1 MGIMTVIN
9 TNIGAVEAANAS
21 NSAAAM
27 TAQSMQR
34 LSTGL
39 QINSAADN
47 AAGLA
52 IVNTMTSQIDGMQQ
66 AVSNAN
72 DGVSLAQTAG
82 GALSEVTN
90 MLQRIRQLAV
100 QSSSGT
106 YQASDRTSM
115 QTEVSNLTQ
124 QISGILNSTTFNGV
138 NVFNTTSGAP
148 AANGSQDKT
157 FTIQTGANNG
167 ENVVIDSP
175 AFNGSQLYG
184 TDSGGNGL
192 TAFNTGSGGTPAL
205 DVSSQTV
212 AATTITNVDAVIA
225 EVNANQSSLGAA
237 QNRLSSVVDNV
248 NTNITN
254 LSAARSR
261 IQDTNY
267 STETTNLAKA
277 QILSQAS
284 TAMIAQ
290 ANQSQQNVLSLL
302 KQ

>member
-1 MGIMTVIN
+1 MTVIN
-9 TNIGAVEAANAS
+9 TNIAALQAANAS

-27 TAQSMQR
+27 ESQSMQR

-52 IVNTMTSQIDGMQQ
+52 ISNSMTSQIDGMQQ
-66 AVSNAN
+66 AVANSN

-90 MLQRIRQLAV
+90 MLQRIRELAV
-100 QSSSGT
+100 QSASGT

-124 QISGILNSTTFNGV
+124 QISGIMSTTTFNGV

-148 AANGSQDKT
+148 AADGSDDVT
-157 FTIQTGANNG
+157 FTIQTGANKN

-175 AFNGSQLYG
+175 AFNGSSLFG
-184 TDSGGNGL
+184 TDASGNGM
-192 TAFNTGSGGTPAL
+192 TTYNSASGGTPAL
-205 DVSSQTV
+205 DVSTET
-212 AATTITNVDAVIA
+212 AAGTTITNVDAALV
-225 EVNANQSSLGAA
+225 EVNANQASLGAA
-237 QNRLSSVVDNV
+237 QNRLTSVVNNL
-248 NTNITN
+248 NTDITN
-254 LSAARSR
+254 LSAARSQ

-267 STETTNLAKA
+267 STETTNLAKS
-277 QILSQAS
+277 QILAQAS

-290 ANQSQQNVLSLL
+290 ANQSQQNVLTLL
-302 KQ
+302 KN

>member
-1 MGIMTVIN
+1 MTVIN
-9 TNIGAVEAANAS
+9 TNIASMQAADAS
-21 NSAAAM
+21 NSAAKM
-27 TAQSMQR
+27 TAQAMQR
-34 LSTGL
+34 LSTGM

-66 AVSNAN
+66 SVANAN

-82 GALSEVTN
+82 GALTEVTN

-106 YQASDRTSM
+106 YETSDRQAM
-115 QTEVSNLTQ
+115 QTEVTNLTQ
-124 QISGILNSTTFNGV
+124 QISGILTSTTFNGV
-138 NVFNTTSGAP
+138 NVFAITSGAP
-148 AANGSQDKT
+148 AANGSQDVT

-167 ENVVIDSP
+167 ENVLIDSP
-175 AFNGSQLYG
+175 AFNGSTLFG
-184 TDSGGNGL
+184 TSGGAGL
-192 TAFNTGSGGTPAL
+192 TSFSSASGVTPAM
-205 DVSSQTV
+205 DVSNQTV
-212 AATTITNVDAVIA
+212 AASTITNVDAVLQA
-225 EVNANQSSLGAA
+225 VNANQSSLGAA
-237 QNRLSSVVDNV
+237 QNRLTAVVNNL

-254 LSAARSR
+254 LSSARSR
-261 IQDTNY
+261 IQDTDY

-302 KQ
+302 KG

>member
-1 MGIMTVIN
+1 MTVIN
-9 TNIGAVEAANAS
+9 TNIAATQAAVAS
-21 NSAAAM
+21 NSASRM
-27 TAQSMQR
+27 TSQAMQR
-34 LSTGL
+34 LSTGMR
-39 QINSAADN
+39 INSAADD

-52 IVNTMTSQIDGMQQ
+52 ISNTMTSQIDGMRQ

-72 DGVSLAQTAG
+72 DGISLAQTAG
-82 GALSEVTN
+82 GALTEVTN

-115 QTEVSNLTQ
+115 QSEVSNLTQ
-124 QISGILNSTTFNGV
+124 QISGILSTTTFNGV
-138 NVFNTTSGAP
+138 NVFAITSGAP
-148 AANGSQDKT
+148 AANGSQDIT
-157 FTIQTGANNG
+157 TTVQTGANNG

-184 TDSGGNGL
+184 T
-192 TAFNTGSGGTPAL
+192 SGGTGLTSYSNATGVTQAM
-205 DVSSQTV
+205 DVSNQTTS
-212 AATTITNVDAVIA
+212 ATTITNVDSIIVQ
-225 EVNANQSSLGAA
+225 VNATQAAMGAA
-237 QNRLSSVVDNV
+237 QNRLTSVVNNL

-254 LSAARSR
+254 LASARSR
-261 IQDTNY
+261 IQDTDY

-302 KQ
+302 KG